1 MTWRAR
7 VRTLGL
13 LFCGAVG
20 AYLLQVIVLSPL
32 MVAMARWLRGV
43 ESVGLRLLVGVL
55 LIDGG
60 KLLGLLPA
68 AFLLGRGSAF
78 APFTAA
84 VLLVTLLLLLEAAV
98 ALVLGQTGWLYGSAA
113 LLALRGAMLVLVSWA
128 VAAVLRRRHVY
139 TEPRSNPS
147 EDEGKPG

>member
-20 AYLLQVIVLSPL
+20 AYLLQVILLSPL
-32 MVAMARWLRGV
+32 MVAMARWLQGV
-43 ESVGLRLLVGVL
+43 ESLWGRVLVGVL

-78 APFTAA
+78 APTTAA
-84 VLLVTLLLLLEAAV
+84 IMLVSLLLLLEGAV
-98 ALVLGQTGWLYGSAA
+98 ALVLGQTGWLYSSAA
-113 LLALRGAMLVLVSWA
+113 LLALRAAVIVLVTWA
-128 VAAVLRRRHVY
+128 VTAVLRKRQVY
-139 TEPRSNPS
+139 TGPRSS
-147 EDEGKPG
+147 SGDEEKPG

>member
-20 AYLLQVIVLSPL
+20 AYLLQVVLLSPL

-43 ESVGLRLLVGVL
+43 ESLGLRLLVGVL

-78 APFTAA
+78 GPWTAA
-84 VLLVTLLLLLEAAV
+84 TLLMLLLLSLEAAV

-113 LLALRGAMLVLVSWA
+113 LLALRAAVSVLVVWA
-128 VAAVLRRRHVY
+128 VAAVLRRRQVY
-139 TEPRSNPS
+139 TGPRSS
-147 EDEGKPG
+147 QGDDEGTSG